1 LQETSKE
8 NAMGSVNSLATAAAS
23 HYRRLT
29 PAQHAVNPDDWR
41 ALAAAVSLAAAESE
55 AGEEALLARLGLS
68 PDEFERMRRRYF
80 PGLPMVE
87 TGSASGSGAETQA
100 LITLLLMH
108 RAKGL
113 PEEAWFA
120 SIIARRAQEQHHL
133 WQDLGLASRDQL
145 NELIARH
152 FPRLHRKNR
161 NNMKW
166 KKFFYR
172 QICADRSFSL
182 CLAPS
187 CAECNEF
194 AACFSAEEGAPLIAQ
209 EMAAV

>member
-1 LQETSKE
+1 
-8 NAMGSVNSLATAAAS
+8 MGSANSLATAAAS
-23 HYRRLT
+23 YYRRLT
-29 PAQHAVNPDDWR
+29 PAQRAVNPDDWC
-41 ALAAAVSLAAAESE
+41 ALAAVVSLAAAESD
-55 AGEEALLARLGLS
+55 AGGEALLARLGLS
-68 PDEFERMRRRYF
+68 PEGFEPMRRRYF
-80 PGLPMVE
+80 PGLPMVDAG
-87 TGSASGSGAETQA
+87 TASEPGAETQA
-100 LITLLLMH
+100 LTTLLLMH

-113 PEEAWFA
+113 PEEAWLA
-120 SIIARRAQEQHHL
+120 AIIARRAQEQHHL

-145 NELIARH
+145 NGVIERH

-194 AACFSAEEGAPLIAQ
+194 AACFGAEDGAPLIAP
-209 EMAAV
+209 EMALVG

>member
-1 LQETSKE
+1 
-8 NAMGSVNSLATAAAS
+8 MGSANSLATAAAS
-23 HYRRLT
+23 YYRRLT
-29 PAQHAVNPDDWR
+29 TPARHAVNPDDWCV
-41 ALAAAVSLAAAESE
+41 LAAVVSLAAAEGE

-87 TGSASGSGAETQA
+87 TVSAPESGAETQA
-100 LITLLLMH
+100 LTTLLLMH

-120 SIIARRAQEQHHL
+120 AIIARRAQEQHHL

-145 NELIARH
+145 NELIGRH
-152 FPRLHRKNR
+152 FPRLHGKNR

-194 AACFSAEEGAPLIAQ
+194 AACFGAEEGAPLIAP
-209 EMAAV
+209 EMASAARR